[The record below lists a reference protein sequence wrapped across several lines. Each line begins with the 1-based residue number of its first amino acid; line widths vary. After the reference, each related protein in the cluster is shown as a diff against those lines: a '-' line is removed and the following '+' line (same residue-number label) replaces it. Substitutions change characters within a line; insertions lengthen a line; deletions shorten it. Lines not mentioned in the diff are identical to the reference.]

1 MEKRMATALVQGK
14 LSSDFFIRDRGTNIK
29 QLLVLAIVTISIGT
43 ATMTINEKLA
53 VTSVVFILFGCI
65 SWYLTLDV
73 RNNLDL
79 VKATEFQNAMFASAL
94 GMNSDFTFIID
105 KKDRNIFYI
114 DRLFQ
119 DIFPEFSKKKERDLS
134 SFFED
139 ADISSDNRQAFISLF
154 EQDRPQ
160 NMVFELKTGE
170 ALKKVAVS
178 IAPIP
183 RPQGF
188 SIVQGRI
195 L

>member
-134 SFFED
+134 TFFED

-154 EQDRPQ
+154 EQDRP
-160 NMVFELKTGE
+160 
-170 ALKKVAVS
+170 
-178 IAPIP
+178 
-183 RPQGF
+183 
-188 SIVQGRI
+188 
-195 L
+195 